1 MTRLRAAQL
10 REGNSTRVR
19 LYRTWRSWSHNM
31 LPQTGR
37 TTPPTFPLSSPHH
50 HLGIA
55 ADWYKDPAF
64 PKICVGEM
72 FGCFH
77 GSNMRGTTHR
87 LHPLL
92 RLHLFDGESKSF
104 LTLVDF
110 VLRVVISPVQVSVPT
125 RGSVSFWILCQ
136 SFALVIHQLI
146 SKLHSYI
153 SPLTG
158 PERAWTPIIVP
169 TVGKI
174 SKLCPLFRQK
184 TSRRQGPVKM
194 NLSTLPSL
202 NRYPGKI
209 RVSESEV
216 KTWSDFEPVA
226 QTSGCQWLGLSWYLF
241 SF

>member
-1 MTRLRAAQL
+1 
-10 REGNSTRVR
+10 
-19 LYRTWRSWSHNM
+19 
-31 LPQTGR
+31 
-37 TTPPTFPLSSPHH
+37 
-50 HLGIA
+50 
-55 ADWYKDPAF
+55 
-64 PKICVGEM
+64 
-72 FGCFH
+72 
-77 GSNMRGTTHR
+77 MRGTAHR
-87 LHPLL
+87 LHSLL
-92 RLHLFDGESKSF
+92 RRHLFDSESKSF

-125 RGSVSFWILCQ
+125 RCSVPFWTLCQ

-153 SPLTG
+153 FTLTVTG

-226 QTSGCQWLGLSWYLF
+226 QTSGCQWLGLSWYFF
-241 SF
+241 SFDRFESCGCRRSVFLK